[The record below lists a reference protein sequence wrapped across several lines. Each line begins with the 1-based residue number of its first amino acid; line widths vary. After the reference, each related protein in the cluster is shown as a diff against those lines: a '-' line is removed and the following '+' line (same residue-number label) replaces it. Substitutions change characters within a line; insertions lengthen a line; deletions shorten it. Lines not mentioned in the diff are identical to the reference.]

1 AREAHPG
8 GLERAAPRKRSRQSV
23 EGEAAV
29 WVVLPL
35 LAGLT
40 CLGFG
45 IHEAMVQHRLQREG
59 IRVRGLVVR
68 HQVEGSEMDG
78 GLVYF
83 AMVEF
88 VDAQGSRHT
97 FQAGSSGV
105 KGLPVGGGVP
115 VRYLPE
121 APKSARIDLRRRRVS
136 EVAARFVAGTLFT
149 ALGIWMLATGR

>member
-1 AREAHPG
+1 M
-8 GLERAAPRKRSRQSV
+8 
-23 EGEAAV
+23 
-29 WVVLPL
+29 WVAMSL

-40 CLGFG
+40 VIGFG

-68 HQVEGSEMDG
+68 HHVEGSEMDG

-83 AMVEF
+83 AVVEF
-88 VDAQGSRHT
+88 VDAHGSRHT

-121 APKSARIDLRRRRVS
+121 APKSARIDLRGRRIA
-136 EVAARFVAGTLFT
+136 EVAARLAGGALFT